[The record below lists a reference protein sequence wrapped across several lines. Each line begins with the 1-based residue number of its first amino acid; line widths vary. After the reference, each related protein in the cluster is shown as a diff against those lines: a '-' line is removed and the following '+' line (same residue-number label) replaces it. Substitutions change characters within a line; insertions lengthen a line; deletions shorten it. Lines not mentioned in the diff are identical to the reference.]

1 MSAKRTLMAVVNFAE
16 ILLDLTD
23 AAAGLA
29 TGLTQMDTLAMVS
42 KEGM

>member
-1 MSAKRTLMAVVNFAE
+1 MSAKKILMAAVKFAQ

-29 TGLTQMDTLAMVS
+29 TGLPQMDTLAMVS
-42 KEGM
+42 KKSM